1 MWDPEARLWGARGAR
16 FWGREGALKQ
26 RLLGAAVSSPETGR
40 SRFILQFE
48 RLVTKRVPVGLEVSV
63 DIESSSHTA
72 LVSVV

>member
-16 FWGREGALKQ
+16 FRGREGALKQ
-26 RLLGAAVSSPETGR
+26 RLLGAAVSSPETGG

-72 LVSVV
+72 IVSVV